1 MTRSN
6 PVRVA
11 ALLAITAAGCAF
23 AADLPKE
30 GSYDTK
36 TCFTRNIARIDFSDA
51 HRAYS
56 YDETGTAVSAMPGG
70 MFDGDT
76 VRCVGTVSI
85 SNGKRTNLSICEAV
99 AKNGSKRL
107 TRFQYGAD
115 GKIVREEV
123 AGTGMYEGMVTTGTV
138 KEVVPPKEIQ
148 PGVTTYCNQGMGT
161 YKMK

>member
-1 MTRSN
+1 MSIIS
-6 PVRVA
+6 VA
-11 ALLAITAAGCAF
+11 ALVATVPGGLAL

-36 TCFTRNIARIDFSDA
+36 TCFTRSTSRIDFSDA

-56 YDETGTAVSAMPGG
+56 YDETGTSVSAAPGG

-85 SNGKRTNLSICEAV
+85 SNGKRTNQSICEGV
-99 AKNGSKRL
+99 TKNGDKRL
-107 TRFQYGAD
+107 TRFQYDAD
-115 GKIVREEV
+115 GKLVREEL
-123 AGTGMYEGMVTTGTV
+123 AGTGMYEGIVTTGV
-138 KEVVPPKEIQ
+138 AKEVVPPKEIQ
-148 PGVTTYCNQGMGT
+148 PDVTTFCNQATGT